1 MIEGKTVIRTSQEQ
15 SKSRQVLGHLV
26 NGTIVNF
33 NEPTLDVFNPAQGT
47 IIKQL
52 EVGGKSAVEAVIS
65 AAEKALPDWRKT
77 PAIKRARV
85 MFKFKELL
93 EQNSGRICELI
104 GQEHGKIVH
113 DAKGSCNEALKML
126 NLHVLRPSC

>member
-1 MIEGKTVIRTSQEQ
+1 MIEEKTVIRMSEEQ

-33 NEPTLDVFNPAQGT
+33 NEPTLDVFNPAHGT
-47 IIKQL
+47 VIKHL

-93 EQNSGRICELI
+93 RTELW
-104 GQEHGKIVH
+104 K
-113 DAKGSCNEALKML
+113 
-126 NLHVLRPSC
+126 NL